1 MRTKLSNQ
9 ASMVNAHI
17 ASRMMDDTG
26 FQYKINQLCQTE
38 AFNTQR
44 WLCAYIKRRFK
55 KIKNADAISAELVQ
69 AWSTSPGNET
79 SSQVKQLVRQSRST
93 FLLGLVA
100 SAGAVFI
107 IGLMVSSVIDT
118 LLNNLLLSML

>member
-69 AWSTSPGNET
+69 AWSTSPGNDT

-118 LLNNLLLSML
+118 LLNNLLFSML

>member
-1 MRTKLSNQ
+1 MSTKLSNQ

-26 FQYKINQLCQTE
+26 FQYKINQLCQGE
-38 AFNTQR
+38 AFNTEQ

-55 KIKNADAISAELVQ
+55 KIKNADAISAELIQ
-69 AWSTSPGNET
+69 AWSTSPGSET

-93 FLLGLVA
+93 FVLGLVA

-107 IGLMVSSVIDT
+107 IGLMVSSMIDT
-118 LLNNLLLSML
+118 ILNNLLLSML